1 MWDFEK
7 FYDTIS
13 IDKLISKCNELRYP
27 VKLTALGLMIHT
39 APRMLKAYDH
49 YAMVGIPANG
59 IIAGCTQSNHFARIF
74 LHDIVRDTLSGS
86 PFNYI
91 RYEYWND
98 IRTFVDDVSQTVRS
112 MQPITKLM
120 QAARVLI
127 QRAKHNHLIISPKT
141 VVLASKKEYAD
152 KIVYNL
158 AVHGVSTKHVHAA
171 KDLGVGRSLGWRK
184 CTFALTKRITATVGR
199 VRRIKVLRKTK
210 A

>member
-1 MWDFEK
+1 
-7 FYDTIS
+7 
-13 IDKLISKCNELRYP
+13 
-27 VKLTALGLMIHT
+27 
-39 APRMLKAYDH
+39 
-49 YAMVGIPANG
+49 
-59 IIAGCTQSNHFARIF
+59 
-74 LHDIVRDTLSGS
+74 
-86 PFNYI
+86 
-91 RYEYWND
+91 
-98 IRTFVDDVSQTVRS
+98 
-112 MQPITKLM
+112 MQPITKLI

-127 QRAKHNHLIISPKT
+127 QRARHNHLIISPKT

-210 A
+210 ARAAKLVNTGAMPQATYGKEVCGVGPSAMHKLRQFAAHAVSSDTRGQCKTTCIWIGLGMHNDPWIKCTIDQMKTWFMLWGSVQAVSYTHLTLPTKA